1 MTRQIQPVFIVGT
14 GRCGSTMLSNMLR
27 RHRDVLS
34 ISEFLVAVT
43 DLGSRIAHAFP
54 ETPVNAAQV
63 WSVLGSC
70 HPKSAVMLRHGIE
83 MDEFLYRPAP
93 PSRFSR
99 ESGVPAVLLTT
110 LPHLTAEPDALFD
123 ELREFVMTL
132 DSARAVVQYRRVF
145 EWLERRF
152 RKRVWVERSGGS
164 LRAVPRLA
172 QSLPDARFV
181 HIVRDG
187 RDCAISMSRHTGFRM
202 MMAAT
207 MMTMILGYDPFDCDN
222 RAGTE
227 DLPGYLYRLLPEHF
241 DVDTFHN
248 MDAPPALFGLHW
260 SGEIKRGLHALAELP
275 RERVLTLRFE
285 DILADPAPCLRELI
299 GFIDPELVD
308 EEWVRRS
315 AAMVRPVRSSW
326 QKLPPQEQAALV
338 GVCSPGLAALAEFD
352 LNRQA
357 IEGAFV
363 TKAGPSWR
371 GAPIPAMASA

>member
-1 MTRQIQPVFIVGT
+1 MAHQIQPVFIVGT

-27 RHRDVLS
+27 GHRDVLS
-34 ISEFLVAVT
+34 ISEFLVTVT
-43 DLGSRIAHAFP
+43 DLGSRIAQAFP
-54 ETPVNAAQV
+54 ETPLNAEQV

-83 MDEFLYRPAP
+83 MGEFLYEPAP
-93 PSRFSR
+93 PSRFTR

-110 LPHLTAEPDALFD
+110 LPHLSAQPDELFD

-132 DSARAVVQYRRVF
+132 EPARAVVQYRRVF

-152 RKRVWVERSGGS
+152 AKKVWVERSGGS

-172 QSLPDARFV
+172 QSMPDARFI

-207 MMTMILGYDPFDCDN
+207 MMTTILGYDPFDCDN

-241 DVDTFHN
+241 DVNTFHN

-260 SGEIKRGLHALAELP
+260 SGEIKRGLNALAELP

-285 DILADPAPCLRELI
+285 DILADPAPCLRQLI
-299 GFIDPELVD
+299 AFIAPELVN

-315 AAMVRPVRSSW
+315 AEMVRPVRSSW
-326 QKLPPQEQAALV
+326 QRLSSQEQAALT
-338 GVCSPGLAALAEFD
+338 GVCRPGLAALAEFGLD
-352 LNRQA
+352 REPIQGSFA
-357 IEGAFV
+357 A
-363 TKAGPSWR
+363 KASPSWV
-371 GAPIPAMASA
+371 GSPLAAPATA

>member
-1 MTRQIQPVFIVGT
+1 MARQIQPVFIVGT

-43 DLGSRIAHAFP
+43 DLGSRTAQAFP
-54 ETPVNAAQV
+54 ETEIDAARV
-63 WSVLGSC
+63 WSVLGAC
-70 HPKSAVMLRHGIE
+70 HPKAALMLRHGIE
-83 MDEFLYRPAP
+83 MDEFLYSPGP
-93 PSRFSR
+93 PSRFNR

-110 LPHLTAEPDALFD
+110 LPHLTPQADALFD

-132 DSARAVVQYRRVF
+132 KPQRAVLQYRSVF

-152 RKRVWVERSGGS
+152 GKRVWVERSGGS

-172 QSLPDARFV
+172 QSLPDARFI

-207 MMTMILGYDPFDCDN
+207 LMSTMLGYDPYDCEN
-222 RAGTE
+222 RAGTD
-227 DLPGYLYRLLPEHF
+227 DLPDYLHRLLPEHF
-241 DVDTFHN
+241 DVNTFHA

-260 SGEIKRGLHALAELP
+260 SGEIRRGLAALAELP
-275 RERVLTLRFE
+275 QERVLTLRFE
-285 DILADPAPCLRELI
+285 DILADPVPRLRQLI

-308 EEWVRRS
+308 DEWVRSS
-315 AAMVRPVRSSW
+315 AAMIRPVRSSW
-326 QKLPPQEQAALV
+326 QKLPAMEQAALT
-338 GVCSPGLAALAEFD
+338 GACQPGLAALAEFGLD
-352 LNRQA
+352 REA
-357 IEGAFV
+357 
-363 TKAGPSWR
+363 TKRSMVSAAR
-371 GAPIPAMASA
+371 APWHEAMAALATAV